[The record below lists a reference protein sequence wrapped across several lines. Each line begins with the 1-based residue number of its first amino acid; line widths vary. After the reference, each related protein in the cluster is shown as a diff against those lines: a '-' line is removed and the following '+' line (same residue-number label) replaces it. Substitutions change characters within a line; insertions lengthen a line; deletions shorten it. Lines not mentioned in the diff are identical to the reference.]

1 MKRIQLL
8 FFLISFPYILFSQEI
23 KFEGTVLEKTK
34 EPIENAN
41 ITIEG
46 TLFSVKTDEDG
57 DFMFEEEIPLG
68 KQVVSITKAGY
79 TTNFFVIHVEESKD
93 IIVDKITLKLTK
105 NEKRRRWVL
114 KKVEQ
119 EEERRIQRERKK
131 VGAILGKKTETK
143 TEVSKNKKAIKIE
156 KPEVKEIEEVDPI
169 IMLIEKYAKVLEV
182 PVSSISNIQLYR
194 FIDNRKGSSSSSFFV
209 KQLFKNVYNLQ
220 LEGSVQEQYD
230 SEKTDKFANTI
241 YLEEGDLVFFRSS
254 SNKNA
259 KASHVGVYLGNSK
272 FAHSNGSNGT
282 KISDLRDNY
291 WKAKFICGGRR
302 E

>member
-1 MKRIQLL
+1 MTRIQLL

-34 EPIENAN
+34 DPVENAN
-41 ITIEG
+41 VTIEG

-68 KQVVSITKAGY
+68 KQIVSITKVGY
-79 TTNFFVIHVEESKD
+79 TTKFFVIHIEKNKD
-93 IIVDKITLKLTK
+93 IIVDKIILKLTK
-105 NEKRRRWVL
+105 NEKRRRWVS

-143 TEVSKNKKAIKIE
+143 VEVLKKRKAIKRK
-156 KPEVKEIEEVDPI
+156 KPEVKEIEVVDPAV
-169 IMLIEKYAKVLEV
+169 MLIEKYAKVLEV

-209 KQLFKNVYNLQ
+209 KQLFENVYNLQ

-230 SEKTDKFANTI
+230 SKKTDKFVNTI
-241 YLEEGDLVFFRSS
+241 YLEEGDLVFFRNS

-259 KASHVGVYLGNSK
+259 KVNHVGVYLGNSK
-272 FAHSNGSNGT
+272 FVHSNGSNGT
-282 KISDLRDNY
+282 KISDLRDDY
-291 WKAKFICGGRR
+291 WKSKYKCGGRR